1 MTIYQEAH
9 SKIDRLPEE
18 TVILMIQLMDKMN
31 VSTATDKSKKRKQ
44 FLQTAGCIDIDGKA
58 VNNLREASM
67 I

>member
-31 VSTATDKSKKRKQ
+31 VSTTTDKSQRKKQ

-58 VNNLREASM
+58 VSHLREVS
-67 I
+67 IL